1 MSLISNIE
9 SMSDAE
15 LGRLAVKRAVQGI
28 SWALMLCSWF
38 YLGWFIALLIT
49 ILIALV
55 AMAAQV
61 AIALMVSEDSFESV
75 GSTVGRGIG
84 SVMNLFSRKG

>member
-15 LGRLAVKRAVQGI
+15 LGRAAIKHAIHGIALALA
-28 SWALMLCSWF
+28 MCSWF
-38 YLGWFIALLIT
+38 YIGWFVALLLT
-49 ILIALV
+49 ILIAL
-55 AMAAQV
+55 ATIAARV
-61 AIALMVSEDSFESV
+61 TAALMVSEESFESI

-84 SVMNLFSRKG
+84 SVMNLFSRES